1 MGEGDAAITGAG
13 PAELPEPSEPPAS
26 SDASSA
32 QGAAPDP
39 APGTEGDAPPDEGM
53 PAGYPGRWVSDAV
66 LADGATVHIRPVLPA
81 DGAAIAAF
89 HERQSRES
97 VYFRFFTPRP
107 RLSQRDLERLT
118 HVDYVT
124 RMAFVAV
131 LADEVIALAGYDV
144 WQHRNEAEVSF
155 FVDDQH
161 QGRGLAT
168 VLLEY
173 LIVAARES
181 GLDAL
186 TAQVLPSNRKMLAVM
201 HRAGFET
208 ESTFEDGL
216 IEVRLGLEP
225 SEQAA
230 AAIEA
235 REQRAEARSVERL
248 VAPRSVAVVGA
259 TRARGTAG
267 HEAFRQLLA
276 HEFGGAVYPVNPTG
290 EPVGGVRAYT
300 SVLEIPDEVDVAL
313 VAVRSHDVLAVVE
326 ECARKRVGGL
336 IVLSAGF
343 SRYGPYGEAGERLV
357 VERARRSGMRVIGPE
372 SLGVVNTQPSLS
384 LHATFDPV
392 EVLAGR
398 VGFLTQSGTLGVAAL
413 ERARRVGVG
422 ISTFVDTGRKVDVSG
437 NDLLQYWE
445 SDPRTEVV
453 ALVLHSFGNPRK
465 FTRIARRM
473 GRRKP
478 IVALKSSGEAPRTYD
493 PESRPGSRW
502 PSEATIEALLAQ
514 SGVIRV
520 DTPTELFDVAR
531 LLVDQRVPEGNRIA
545 ILSNSDGGTRLAVD
559 AAAVAGLEVAELA
572 PRTRGLV
579 SAHLP
584 DGASATNPIDVTFA
598 AVPDDYEG
606 VLRAVLDDDGVDA
619 VLVIYAPG
627 LERRG
632 AEVARAVGAAAT
644 AEPAKPIV
652 ASFLG
657 HDGSRPTVAE
667 GVPVPVFDFPSDAV
681 AALGRVAAL
690 GAWRRQDPGRVPSPD
705 ELPGLDV
712 DRALAIV
719 SDALRRAPLGSA
731 ASRWLDVDEMA
742 ELLDALGFAR
752 LEHRTVDSADD
763 AVAAADSIGYPVAL
777 KATGLDQFHPGE
789 GGGAALSLHEA
800 DDVRGAFERMR
811 ELLGEAMHPA
821 VVQRMAEPGVEV
833 LVAGHQHASFGAVV
847 TCGLGGP
854 TTGANPALPVR
865 VLPLTDR
872 DAERLVA
879 GSPVARLL
887 ADRGLDGAV
896 EPVLLRL
903 GVALE
908 HVPELADVE
917 LNPVI
922 VGERAEV
929 ATSRVRVAPYVWDDG
944 PAVRRLPT

>member
-1 MGEGDAAITGAG
+1 MGEGEAAITGFG
-13 PAELPEPSEPPAS
+13 PDESAAQDQGSTRPADGATPPEPVEESAS
-26 SDASSA
+26 AE
-32 QGAAPDP
+32 AAV
-39 APGTEGDAPPDEGM
+39 AEGM
-53 PAGYPGRWVSDAV
+53 PPGYPDRWVSDAV
-66 LADGATVHIRPVLPA
+66 LTDGATVHIRPVLPA
-81 DGAAIAAF
+81 DRGAIAAF

-107 RLSQRDLERLT
+107 RLSRRDLERLT

-124 RMAFVAV
+124 RMAFVTV
-131 LADEVIALAGYDV
+131 LGDEVIALAGYDV

-181 GLDAL
+181 GLEAL
-186 TAQVLPSNRKMLAVM
+186 TAQVLPSNRKMLAVL

-225 SEQAA
+225 SEEAA
-230 AAIEA
+230 AAIEV

-259 TRARGTAG
+259 TRERGTPG
-267 HEAFRQLLA
+267 HETFRQLLA
-276 HEFGGAVYPVNPTG
+276 HGFGGVVYPVNPAG
-290 EPVGGVRAYT
+290 DPVGGVRGYP
-300 SVLEIPDEVDVAL
+300 SVLEIPDEVDVAV
-313 VAVRSHDVLAVVE
+313 VAVRSVDVLAVVE
-326 ECARKRVGGL
+326 ECARKRVSGL
-336 IVLSAGF
+336 IVLSTGF

-372 SLGVVNTQPSLS
+372 SLGVVNTEPSRS

-392 EVLAGR
+392 EVLPGR

-437 NDLLQYWE
+437 NDLLQFWE
-445 SDPRTEVV
+445 SDPRTDVV
-453 ALVLHSFGNPRK
+453 ALVLQSFGNPRK

-478 IVALKSSGEAPRTYD
+478 IVALKSTGSAPHTYD

-502 PSEATIEALLAQ
+502 PSEATLEAMLAQ

-520 DTPTELFDVAR
+520 DTPAELFDVAR
-531 LLVDQRVPEGNRIA
+531 LLVDQGVPEGKRIA

-559 AAAVAGLEVAELA
+559 AAAASGLELAELTS
-572 PRTRGLV
+572 RTRGLV

-584 DGASATNPIDVTFA
+584 DGASAANPIDVPFA
-598 AVPDDYEG
+598 TVPDDYQA
-606 VLRAVLDDDGVDA
+606 VLGAVLDDDGVDA

-627 LERRG
+627 LERLG
-632 AEVARAVGAAAT
+632 AEVARAVGAAVA
-644 AEPAKPIV
+644 AEPTKPVV

-657 HDGSRPTVAE
+657 HEGSGAAMAE
-667 GVPVPVFDFPSDAV
+667 GVPVFDFPSDAV
-681 AALGRVAAL
+681 NALGHVAAL
-690 GAWRRQDPGRVPSPD
+690 GAWRRQDPGRVPAP
-705 ELPGLDV
+705 EEIPGLDIGGAATIV
-712 DRALAIV
+712 GEALNRADVEAGP
-719 SDALRRAPLGSA
+719 SS
-731 ASRWLDVDEMA
+731 SCWLDVDEMA
-742 ELLDALGFAR
+742 ALLDALGFDR
-752 LEHRTVDSADD
+752 LPHRTVDSSDL
-763 AVAAADSIGYPVAL
+763 AVAAAEGLGFPVVL

-789 GGGAALSLHEA
+789 GGGAALSLHDA
-800 DDVRGAFERMR
+800 DDVRGAYQRML

-821 VVQRMAEPGVEV
+821 VVQRMADPGVEV

-865 VLPLTDR
+865 VLPLSDR
-872 DAERLVA
+872 DADRLVA

-887 ADRGLDGAV
+887 VDRDLEGAV
-896 EPVLLRL
+896 ERVLVRL
-903 GVALE
+903 AAALE
-908 HVPELADVE
+908 HLPELADIE

-944 PAVRRLPT
+944 PAVRRLSW